1 MAPEVLTVRVNDHFV
16 LDAGTCERVNGA
28 HGAELLIRPP
38 ATTLFAQVLAYLR
51 AQPDLPADRTGRSD
65 VDEGVAAAAA
75 VLRWGSYVAVLLDGD
90 KPTWPA
96 IRSPG
101 TSRIADAEM
110 ARIAIEATAALSE
123 WIDLLRADE
132 VVHGQL
138 AARAV
143 AYLPMPGRLTR
154 SQSFSAPLQALA
166 DASCADTLV
175 QAAASSR
182 RERVHA
188 AVERH
193 PTRVLANAIVNTA
206 WRNGPVEDLHA
217 GAYRGYPLDRRRMT
231 PAEERRVLDFAGRG
245 LAVGMAV
252 SRRLTEETAGRSWTE
267 QVLPFGLAELLLV
280 TPSGWSLTE
289 SSREVRLP
297 ASK

>member
-1 MAPEVLTVRVNDHFV
+1 MPPEQLTVRVNDQFV
-16 LDAGTCERVNGA
+16 LDAGRCERVDGA
-28 HGAELLIRPP
+28 RGAELLIRPP

-51 AQPDLPADRTGRSD
+51 AQPDPPAERSRQSD

-75 VLRWGSYVAVLLDGD
+75 VLRWGSYLAVLLDGD
-90 KPTWPA
+90 KPTWSEV
-96 IRSPG
+96 RSPG

-132 VVHGQL
+132 AFHRRLV
-138 AARAV
+138 ARAIEH
-143 AYLPMPGRLTR
+143 LPMPRTLAR
-154 SQSFSAPLQALA
+154 SQSPRAPLQALA
-166 DASCADTLV
+166 DETCAETLL
-175 QAAASSR
+175 QATASSR
-182 RERVHA
+182 RDRVQA
-188 AVERH
+188 AVERN

-206 WRNGPVEDLHA
+206 WRNGPVENLHA
-217 GAYRGYPLDRRRMT
+217 GDYRGYPLDHRRMT

-252 SRRLTEETAGRSWTE
+252 CRRLTEEKAGRSWSK
-267 QVLPFGLAELLLV
+267 QILPFGLAELLLV

-297 ASK
+297 A

>member
-1 MAPEVLTVRVNDHFV
+1 MAPAALTVRVNDRFV
-16 LDAGTCERVNGA
+16 LDAGTYERVNGA
-28 HGAELLIRPP
+28 RGAEFLIRPP
-38 ATTLFAQVLAYLR
+38 ATTLFAQVFAYLR
-51 AQPDLPADRTGRSD
+51 EQPDPPAEVSRGSD

-75 VLRWGSYVAVLLDGD
+75 VLRWGSYLAVLLDNA
-90 KPTWPA
+90 KPMWSE

-110 ARIAIEATAALSE
+110 ARIAIEATAALSA
-123 WIDLLRADE
+123 WIDLLRADDAL
-132 VVHGQL
+132 QRRI

-143 AYLPMPGRLTR
+143 EYLPMPRRLAR
-154 SQSFSAPLQALA
+154 SQSPRAPLQALA
-166 DASCADTLV
+166 DASIAELLIKAT
-175 QAAASSR
+175 APPR
-182 RERVHA
+182 RERAQA

-193 PTRVLANAIVNTA
+193 PTRVLANAIVNAA

-217 GAYRGYPLDRRRMT
+217 GAFRGYPLDRRRMT
-231 PAEERRVLDFAGRG
+231 SAEERRVLDFAGRG

-252 SRRLTEETAGRSWTE
+252 CRRLAAETAGSSWSE
-267 QVLPFGLAELLLV
+267 QVLPFGLVEMLLI

-297 ASK
+297 AS

>member
-1 MAPEVLTVRVNDHFV
+1 MSPEHLTVRVNDRLV
-16 LDAGTCERVNGA
+16 LDAGTCERIDGA
-28 HGAELLIRPP
+28 HGAELVVRPP
-38 ATTLFAQVLAYLR
+38 ARTLFAQVLAYLR
-51 AQPDLPADRTGRSD
+51 AQPDPPAERFPLSD
-65 VDEGVAAAAA
+65 ADEGVAAAAA
-75 VLRWGSYVAVLLDGD
+75 VLRWGSYLAVLLDGD
-90 KPTWPA
+90 KPTWSEV
-96 IRSPG
+96 RSPG

-132 VVHGQL
+132 AVHRPL

-143 AYLPMPGRLTR
+143 EYLPMPRRLAR
-154 SQSFSAPLQALA
+154 SQSPRAPLQALA
-166 DASCADTLV
+166 DATCADTLV
-175 QAAASSR
+175 QATASSR
-182 RERVHA
+182 RERAQA
-188 AVERH
+188 AVERN

-206 WRNGPVEDLHA
+206 WRSGPVEDLHA
-217 GAYRGYPLDRRRMT
+217 GTYRGYPLDRRRMT

-252 SRRLTEETAGRSWTE
+252 SRRLADETAGRSWSE
-267 QVLPFGLAELLLV
+267 QVLPFALAEMLLV

-297 ASK
+297 A